1 MPAAAAK
8 PAPPPARRAA
18 APRRRGVQIPTFA
31 LYGEAGAADPRL
43 LHIESIASR
52 SHLYDWEID
61 PHVHRGLHQILW
73 LRAGHVDALLDDSR
87 MAWEGPLFFAVPPG
101 AVHAYRFAAGTE
113 GFVLTVNATLLA
125 ERDGQDAGAA
135 LAALFAAPRGLKLEA
150 ASPEVARL
158 HALFDALHADIGA
171 TERAAGPV
179 PLWLTRAIVWRLAQ
193 QAERLQHATPTT
205 LHAQA
210 SRHSLYTRWLVLLEA
225 HYRAHWP
232 VARYA
237 RQLGL
242 SAERLN
248 RLVRAETGHTAQ
260 RLIHDRLAREATRWL
275 VHVPLPV
282 SRLAF
287 ELGFDDPAYFCRFV
301 KRHTGLSP
309 RAYRQQGQRAVV
321 V

>member
-1 MPAAAAK
+1 MLNLSS
-8 PAPPPARRAA
+8 
-18 APRRRGVQIPTFA
+18 APRRRAVHLPAFA

-43 LHIESIASR
+43 LHVESIAARSR
-52 SHLYDWEID
+52 RYGWEIE

-73 LRAGHVDALLDDSR
+73 LRAGRVDAILDESHIN
-87 MAWEGPLFFAVPPG
+87 EIGPLFFAIPPG
-101 AVHAYRFAAGTE
+101 AVHAYRFAPGTE
-113 GFVLTVNATLLA
+113 GFVLTVNATVLA
-125 ERDGQDAGAA
+125 EGDGQEAGAA
-135 LAALFAAPRGLKLEA
+135 LAALFAAPRGLKLAA

-158 HALFDALHADIGA
+158 HALFEALHAEIGA

-179 PLWLTRAIVWRLAQ
+179 PMWLARAIVWRLAQ
-193 QAERLQHATPTT
+193 QAQRWQHPVPRQ
-205 LHAQA
+205 QA
-210 SRHSLYTRWLVLLEA
+210 GRHSLYTRWLVLLEA

-248 RLVRAETGHTAQ
+248 RIVRAETGHTAQ

-275 VHVPLPV
+275 AHVPAPV
-282 SRLAF
+282 SKLAF
-287 ELGFDDPAYFCRFV
+287 DLGFDDPAYFCRFF

-309 RAYRQQGQRAVV
+309 RAYRQRAQQRL
-321 V
+321 